1 MKRVSIVQLMAV
13 ALAFLFLTTCTTKK
27 VGYVY
32 NEGAVFGTF
41 YHFTYD
47 SLAGDQH
54 QAILEVLEAFNHSL
68 STYDSTSV
76 ISRFNRGEKG
86 VKADAWFKQVFETAK
101 GISAQSD
108 GAFDMTVA
116 PLVNAWGFGFNKMD
130 QVTPQ
135 VIDSLKQLVGMNYI
149 AIDSQDNIV
158 SEKPGVM
165 LDASA
170 IAKGFGVDVVA
181 DFLRSKGVRNFLV
194 EIGGELATA
203 GVNPRGN
210 PWRVG
215 IDKPIDDPQVVN
227 RELQF
232 VVQLSG
238 KAMATSGNYRN
249 FYVKDGKKFA
259 HTIDPRTGYPVEH
272 SLLSATIVA
281 NDCMTADAYATA
293 CMVLGLTR
301 SKVLIESLQGV
312 EACFIYQDTDAMKVY
327 LTAGFEK
334 YCAE

>member
-1 MKRVSIVQLMAV
+1 MKRISIIQLLTV
-13 ALAFLFLTTCTTKK
+13 VLAGMLISGCAPKK
-27 VGYVY
+27 VGYIY
-32 NEGAVFGTF
+32 NEGEVFGTF

-54 QAILEVLEAFNHSL
+54 EAILALLEAFNHSL

-76 ISRFNRGEKG
+76 ISRFNRGETG
-86 VKADAWFKQVFETAK
+86 VKADAWFRQVFETAK
-101 GISAQSD
+101 VISARSD

-130 QVTPQ
+130 QVTPG
-135 VIDSLKQLVGMNYI
+135 VIDSLRQLVGMDYVT
-149 AIDSQDNIV
+149 IDSQGFIV
-158 SEKPGVM
+158 SEKPGLM

-170 IAKGFGVDVVA
+170 IAKGYGVDVVA
-181 DFLRSKGVRNFLV
+181 GFLQSKGVENFLV

-215 IDKPIDDPQVVN
+215 IDKPVDDPLVAN

-281 NDCMTADAYATA
+281 GNCMTADAYATA
-293 CMVLGLTR
+293 CMVLGLEK
-301 SKVLIESLQGV
+301 SKALIEPLSGV
-312 EACFIYQDTDAMKVY
+312 EACFIYQNGDSLSISFTS
-327 LTAGFEK
+327 GFEQ